1 MKKILT
7 LLFSFISFY
16 SFSQDT
22 IRATM
27 SQDTI
32 RFSTNIPA
40 VAKDSI
46 TTSKDSIIPLS
57 DKEVKKTT
65 LLKDNLPKLIQV
77 NDSLIEYSSAKKID
91 DLWLKSMIQSPL
103 NDSINY
109 VLDDD
114 EIYSAERYHLDTN
127 VLKERLQRLDEKT
140 PFHIE
145 YNPHLEHVIKS
156 YLKYRKGTFS
166 TLIERARYFFPL
178 FESIL
183 DKYNIPLEMKYL
195 AIVESALKP
204 TAESPAGA
212 KGLWQFMYQ
221 TGKQFDLKV
230 SSYVDERCD
239 PYKATDAA
247 CQYLSQLYNIFND
260 WDLALAA
267 YNSGPGNVS
276 KAIRRSGG
284 HTNYWN
290 IRQYLPYETAGYVP
304 AFYATLYIFEY
315 AEEHQIKGKKSALPY
330 FKIDSVQVK
339 RQLTFGQIH
348 NMLGVDIEILQFLNP
363 QYKLDIIP
371 YVKDRNYTLT
381 LPIKHIGAFVS
392 NEQRIYDYAKFED
405 AKREKPLPKYV
416 EQGARIRYR
425 IRKGD
430 YLGKIAKRFGVSVR
444 QIKRW
449 NNMKSVRIR
458 EGKHLTIYPRR

>member
-1 MKKILT
+1 ML
-7 LLFSFISFY
+7 
-16 SFSQDT
+16 
-22 IRATM
+22 R
-27 SQDTI
+27 DTI
-32 RFSTNIPA
+32 RFSTN
-40 VAKDSI
+40 
-46 TTSKDSIIPLS
+46 TSEVIVDDAPTQKDSIIPLN
-57 DKEVKKTT
+57 DKEIKKTT
-65 LLKDNLPKLIQV
+65 ILQKKLPQLIQV

-109 VLDDD
+109 VLEDD
-114 EIYSAERYHLDTN
+114 EIYKAEQYHLDTN
-127 VLKERLQRLDEKT
+127 ILKERLKRLDEKT

-145 YNPHLEHVIKS
+145 YNPHLEYVIKS
-156 YLKYRKGTFS
+156 YLKYRRGIFS

-178 FESIL
+178 FESVL

-204 TAESPAGA
+204 TAESPVGA

-230 SSYVDERCD
+230 SSYVDERSD
-239 PYKATDAA
+239 PYKATEAA
-247 CQYLSQLYNIFND
+247 CQYLAQLYNIFND

-330 FKIDSVQVK
+330 FKTD
-339 RQLTFGQIH
+339 
-348 NMLGVDIEILQFLNP
+348 
-363 QYKLDIIP
+363 
-371 YVKDRNYTLT
+371 
-381 LPIKHIGAFVS
+381 
-392 NEQRIYDYAKFED
+392 
-405 AKREKPLPKYV
+405 
-416 EQGARIRYR
+416 
-425 IRKGD
+425 
-430 YLGKIAKRFGVSVR
+430 
-444 QIKRW
+444 
-449 NNMKSVRIR
+449 
-458 EGKHLTIYPRR
+458 